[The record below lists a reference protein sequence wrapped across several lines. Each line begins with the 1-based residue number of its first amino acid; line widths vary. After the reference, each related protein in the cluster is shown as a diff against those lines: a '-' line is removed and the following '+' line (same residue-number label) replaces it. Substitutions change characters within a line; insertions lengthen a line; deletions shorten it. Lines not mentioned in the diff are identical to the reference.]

1 MTNIPAKELF
11 GDVSAKKA
19 AEKFDNFAD
28 ALNKSFSNPGN
39 TPGVAPAPK
48 TDPAAA
54 IEGLIANKSMTS
66 DAVAALSSALAAQT
80 LANDM
85 LVKDIGLTVPL
96 SSSFAAYDLEAPA
109 KMLTPRQTPLR
120 NKIVRKKGVGTA
132 HRTKVISGFT
142 GTETG
147 GQANIWAGQA
157 EGSTTSGWGALSLE
171 RGQRISYTAYDQ
183 TFNYVTYGLSDSVS
197 FDANYSGLGYQDLRQ
212 LSATSVLYAT
222 MLFEEKAFLYGRTT
236 ALSVPTITL
245 TPRTAGAGET
255 ALGLT
260 DKVFVYA
267 TADAGSFGESNKQG
281 SASASA
287 TLTAGQVVDVT
298 VNYVAGAIAY
308 NIFAAHGASAPADSA
323 IYYQGR
329 SGSQTFTLQGTLA
342 TTGKAASA
350 ITGDTSAPS
359 NSFDGIFAQTI
370 NGGGQVNNI
379 NGTFSTSN
387 PGAEFQ
393 TVFANGYAAVKAD
406 YDEILIN
413 GADRKQIS
421 DAIKSAGSQSAYRIN
436 LSQNEVGDY
445 IGGAVV
451 GSIVNEV
458 TGKNV
463 PLTVEPWMEQ
473 GSALVNS
480 YTLPLPDSQISETW
494 AWVGPQDYLGQSWPV
509 IQQSYD
515 FSTYVRGTLVGY
527 APTYNGVVTGIK
539 AA

>member
-1 MTNIPAKELF
+1 MPTNIPAKDLF

-19 AEKFDNFAD
+19 AEKFESFNE

-48 TDPAAA
+48 ADPAVA
-54 IEGLIANKSMTS
+54 IEGLIANKSLTP

-80 LANDM
+80 LATDS
-85 LVKDIGLTVPL
+85 LVKDIGLTAPL
-96 SSSFAAYDLEAPA
+96 STGFAAYDLEAPA
-109 KMLTPRQTPLR
+109 KMLTPRMTPLR

-147 GQANIWAGQA
+147 GQGNIWAGQA

-171 RGQRISYTAYDQ
+171 RGPRISYTAYDQ

-197 FDANYSGLGYQDLRQ
+197 FDANFSGIGFQDLRQ

-236 ALSVPTITL
+236 ALAVPTVTL
-245 TPRTAGAGET
+245 TARAKTASET
-255 ALGLT
+255 ALPAAA
-260 DKVFVYA
+260 VYVYA
-267 TADAGSFGESNKQG
+267 SADAGSFGQG
-281 SASASA
+281 IASTVQTVTPTS
-287 TLTAGQVVDVT
+287 GQVVDVT
-298 VNYVAGAIAY
+298 ISYVSGAIGY
-308 NIFAAHGASAPADSA
+308 NVYAGSTTGNANAF
-323 IYYQGR
+323 YQGR
-329 SGSQTFTLQGTLA
+329 TGSQTYTLQGPLA
-342 TTGKAASA
+342 STGATAPTA
-350 ITGDTSAPS
+350 DTSAPA
-359 NSFDGIFAQTI
+359 NSFDGVFAQTI
-370 NGGGQVNNI
+370 TGGGQVNNI

-393 TVFANGYAAVKAD
+393 TIFANGYAAVKAD

-413 GADRKQIS
+413 GADRKQLS
-421 DAIKSAGSQSAYRIN
+421 DAIKSAGSSSAYRIN

-473 GSALVNS
+473 GTSFVS
-480 YTLPLPDSQISETW
+480 SWTLPLPDSQISETW

>member
-1 MTNIPAKELF
+1 MPTNIPVKDLF
-11 GDVSAKKA
+11 GDVSVKKS
-19 AEKFDNFAD
+19 AEKYDEFTN
-28 ALNKSFSNPGN
+28 ALNKSFSNPSN
-39 TPGVAPAPK
+39 IPGVSPAPK
-48 TDPAAA
+48 ADPAAT
-54 IEGLIANKSMTS
+54 IESLIANKSMTA
-66 DAVAALSSALAAQT
+66 DAVSALSSALAAQT
-80 LANDM
+80 LATEM
-85 LVKDIGLTVPL
+85 LVKDISLTVPL

-109 KMLTPRQTPLR
+109 KMLTPRMTPLR

-147 GQANIWAGQA
+147 GQANIWAGQS
-157 EGSTTSGWGALSLE
+157 EGQTTSGFGSLSLQ
-171 RGQRISYTAYDQ
+171 RGPKISYTAADQ
-183 TFNYVTYGLSDSVS
+183 TFNYVTYGLSDTVS
-197 FDANYSGLGYQDLRQ
+197 FDANFSGVGFQDLRQ
-212 LSATSVLYAT
+212 LSATSVMYAT

-236 ALSVPTITL
+236 ALAAPTITL
-245 TPRTAGAGET
+245 TARTKT
-255 ALGLT
+255 ANEVAAPT
-260 DKVFVYA
+260 TAVFVYA
-267 TADAGSFGESNKQG
+267 SADAGSFGQG
-281 SASASA
+281 VCSTVASVTPTS
-287 TLTAGQVVDVT
+287 GQVIDVT
-298 VNYVAGAIAY
+298 ISYVAGAIGY
-308 NIFAAHGASAPADSA
+308 NVYAGASTGAANA
-323 IYYQGR
+323 YFNGR
-329 SGSQTFTLQGTLA
+329 TGSQTYTIQGALT
-342 TTGKAASA
+342 TTGATAP
-350 ITGDTSAPS
+350 TVDTSAPS
-359 NSFDGIFAQTI
+359 NAFDGMFAQTI
-370 NGGGQVNNI
+370 SGGGQVNNI

-393 TVFANGYAAVKAD
+393 TIFANGYAAVKAD

-421 DAIKSAGSQSAYRIN
+421 DAIKSSASQSVYRIN

-445 IGGAVV
+445 VGGAVV

-473 GSALVNS
+473 GSAFVAS

-494 AWVGPQDYLGQSWPV
+494 AWVGPQDMLGQSWPV

-515 FSTYVRGTLVGY
+515 FSSYLRGTLVGY